1 MQTYRPTRAEI
12 NLANIAHN
20 VREFRRHIPQ
30 PTRLMAVVKAD
41 GYGHGAVEVSRA
53 ALAAGAEWLAVALA
67 EEGIRLRQAGLAA
80 PVLILGYLPPESIG
94 AVIQYRLTPGIT
106 DRETLELLEDE
117 ARRQRRRVGVHV
129 KVDTGMG
136 RLGLRGADGLD
147 LARRIM
153 ASAHLELEGIYTH
166 FAAADEADKGFTL
179 AQLDNFKSLVET
191 IKKEKPQVIAHCAN
205 SAAAI
210 EIPQARFDMVRI
222 GISLYGLYPSPE
234 VKPLVALRGHVSA
247 HPHRFVKEVPAHTPS
262 ATPHLLHFRPA
273 ASPPCP
279 WDMPTGTCGN
289 CREKPVLIR
298 GAVFPRWAAFAWTT
312 AWWTSPTFPVGP
324 GEPVVVFSRQGDGEI
339 SADELPGWR
348 DNKLRDCLRCFFPG
362 AQALYTRLDTSPI
375 FKYNT
380 SIRPRIYI

>member
-1 MQTYRPTRAEI
+1 VQTYRPTRAEI

-234 VKPLVALRGHVSA
+234 VKPLVALRPAMSLHTRIA
-247 HPHRFVKEVPAHTPS
+247 FVKEVPAHTPIS
-262 ATPHLLHFRPA
+262 YGRTYYTSRPSRIATLPLGYADGYMRQLSGK
-273 ASPPCP
+273 AS
-279 WDMPTGTCGN
+279 
-289 CREKPVLIR
+289 VLIR
-298 GAVFPRWAAFAWTT
+298 GRRVPQVGRICMDYCMVDVTDL
-312 AWWTSPTFPVGP
+312 PPVGP
-324 GEPVVVFSRQGDGEI
+324 GEPVVVFGRQGDGEI
-339 SADELPGWR
+339 SADELARLAGTINYEIVCAVSSRVPR
-348 DNKLRDCLRCFFPG
+348 HYTY
-362 AQALYTRLDTSPI
+362 QA
-375 FKYNT
+375 
-380 SIRPRIYI
+380 